1 MVVEQT
7 AITDPKT
14 RTDSVKGPARS
25 THTVT
30 LQCTLSLLAI
40 VKAYLF
46 NGERKG
52 GLDTAER
59 VWSWMESFVGI
70 SCSLPPVAYFL
81 PGLGCFSHSI
91 IEVSLVNVRM
101 YTYNQ
106 GVATLGFGL
115 PHPKLN
121 LHAQYGGLSS

>member
-30 LQCTLSLLAI
+30 LQYILSLLAI

-46 NGERKG
+46 N
-52 GLDTAER
+52 A
-59 VWSWMESFVGI
+59 
-70 SCSLPPVAYFL
+70 
-81 PGLGCFSHSI
+81 I

-121 LHAQYGGLSS
+121 PSCPVWWALKLILTHE